1 MKDPDVEFDPDR
13 PEPAPLAF
21 VRAYWLR
28 QRGAQTMPRRRD
40 ISPSD
45 MRAYLR
51 HVLLADV
58 IDGGKD
64 FRYRVVGTELQR
76 YFKGNPTG
84 KLMSEALA
92 AFGIDT
98 VRRTI
103 ETYASALARR
113 TPLRIRGAGALYGQ
127 SAKLFDAVLA
137 PLSDDGETPNMI
149 LGTFE
154 FVWDFAT
161 LNKAT
166 LLVEPDEA
174 ALARALTSDK

>member
-1 MKDPDVEFDPDR
+1 MTHPDVEFDPDR
-13 PEPAPLAF
+13 PEPAALAF
-21 VRAYWLR
+21 VRAYWQR
-28 QRGAQTMPRRRD
+28 QRGTATMPRRKD
-40 ISPSD
+40 ISPAD

-58 IDGGKD
+58 IDGGAD

-92 AFGIDT
+92 AFGPDT

-103 ETYASALARR
+103 QTYASAVAHRA
-113 TPLRIRGAGALYGQ
+113 PLRIRGAGVLYGQ
-127 SAKLFDAVLA
+127 SAKLFDAVLT

-154 FVWDFAT
+154 FMWDFAA
-161 LNKAT
+161 LNRAN
-166 LLVEPDEA
+166 VYIEPDEA
-174 ALARALTSDK
+174 ALARALASDK

>member
-1 MKDPDVEFDPDR
+1 MTRSDVEFDPER
-13 PEPAPLAF
+13 PEPESLAF
-21 VRAYWLR
+21 IRAYWKR
-28 QRGAQTMPRRRD
+28 QRGAATMPRRRD

-51 HVLLADV
+51 HILLADV
-58 IDGGKD
+58 IDGGRD

-76 YFKGNPTG
+76 YFKGNPTA

-92 AFGIDT
+92 PFGADT

-103 ETYASALARR
+103 ETYASAVARR
-113 TPLRIRGAGALYGQ
+113 APLRIRGQGGLYGQ
-127 SAKLFDAVLA
+127 SAKLFDALLT

-154 FVWDFAT
+154 FVWDFAAVGKVT
-161 LNKAT
+161 LV
-166 LLVEPDEA
+166 VEPDEA
-174 ALARALTSDK
+174 MLAKALRSEG